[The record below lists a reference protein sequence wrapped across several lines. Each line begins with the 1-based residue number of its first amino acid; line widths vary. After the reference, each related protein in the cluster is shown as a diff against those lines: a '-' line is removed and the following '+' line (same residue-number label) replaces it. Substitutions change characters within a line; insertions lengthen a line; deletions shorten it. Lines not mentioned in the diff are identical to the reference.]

1 MHTVSVGETID
12 APIEDVWSVLD
23 DFGGVANYNPN
34 IKASSI
40 VDGPDTGV
48 GATRECSFHDGNRI
62 EEEIVEY
69 ESKGGYTVNFLD
81 VGEFPLK
88 TNVVQID
95 VEPIGDSR
103 TAVTMT
109 ADFIP
114 KYGPIGWL
122 MAKLVMKSKFEE
134 TFNEVLEGLE
144 SYVQT
149 GQKVDRGQ

>member
-1 MHTVSVGETID
+1 MHTVRVDKTID

-40 VDGPDTGV
+40 VDGPDAGV
-48 GATRECSFHDGNRI
+48 GATRECRFDDGNRI

-81 VGEFPLK
+81 VGEFLLK
-88 TNVVQID
+88 TNVVRID
-95 VEPIGDSR
+95 VEPVGDSR

-109 ADFIP
+109 SNFIP

-122 MAKLVMKSKFEE
+122 MGKLVMRSKFE
-134 TFNEVLEGLE
+134 
-144 SYVQT
+144 
-149 GQKVDRGQ
+149 